1 MIKMMIDFYAKSM
14 IFKVVVLMACLLSIL
29 ITVNVEAET
38 NGILQQN
45 TGVQDLLKEPYKIP
59 AMIKQQTLTK
69 GQIPNP
75 HWRKDAC
82 VTCHSDDVASGRSSF
97 KEDAGQKC
105 AYCHSKADDHA
116 AIHPV
121 SVRPDAVM
129 LQRMPEAFRG
139 KVSASMTCL
148 TCHDL
153 LTQCDRT
160 KMGRRW
166 RNSAFLRDG
175 PYKKRTDFCYQC
187 HDKKAY
193 KKLNPHDQVNDAG
206 KRQEHKCLICH
217 TEVPQPSAQP
227 EDVKLITGAD
237 WSGLCRNC
245 HKWQPHPG
253 GNMSFFNNNKA
264 PDHLAVPSKK
274 VLARMQ
280 EMSNRNDV
288 SLRLEPVSERLTCVT
303 CHNPHEQGVI
313 RRQAAAR
320 GADANKRLRT
330 QNICLNCHKK

>member
-1 MIKMMIDFYAKSM
+1 
-14 IFKVVVLMACLLSIL
+14 MAFMLSLLSTATIR
-29 ITVNVEAET
+29 AET
-38 NGILQQN
+38 TGAQVLN
-45 TGVQDLLKEPYKIP
+45 TRSQDLLKEPHKIP
-59 AMIKQQTLTK
+59 AMIEQQTLTK

-75 HWRKDAC
+75 HWRKDIC
-82 VTCHSDDVASGRSSF
+82 ITCHSDDVASGRSSF
-97 KEDAGQKC
+97 QGDAGQKC
-105 AYCHSKADDHA
+105 AYCHSEVDEHT

-121 SVRPDAVM
+121 SVRPGIAMVK
-129 LQRMPEAFRG
+129 RMPETFKG
-139 KVSASMTCL
+139 KANASMNCL

-153 LTQCDRT
+153 LIQCDRK

-166 RNSAFLRDG
+166 RNSSFLRDG

-193 KKLNPHDQVNDAG
+193 KKLNPHDQVDDGG
-206 KRQEHKCLICH
+206 KLQEHKCLICH
-217 TEVPQPSAQP
+217 VEVPQASAQP

-274 VLARMQ
+274 VWARMQ
-280 EMSNRNDV
+280 MMSVENDV
-288 SLRLEPVSERLTCVT
+288 SLRREPVSERLTCAT

-313 RRQAAAR
+313 KRPAAAR

-330 QNICLNCHKK
+330 KNICLNCHKK